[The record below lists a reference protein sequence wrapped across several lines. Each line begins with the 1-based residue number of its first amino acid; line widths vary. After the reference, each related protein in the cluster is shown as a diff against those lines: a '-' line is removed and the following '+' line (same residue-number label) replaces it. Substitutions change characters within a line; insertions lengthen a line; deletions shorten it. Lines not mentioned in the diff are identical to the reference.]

1 MIRLEN
7 VCKSYSMGEL
17 KLTVLKNM
25 SLEIKAG
32 EFVAIMGPSGSGK
45 STLLNI
51 IGLLDT
57 MESGSYYLN
66 GNPIDGATE
75 DELAAI
81 RNKEIGFI
89 FQMFNL
95 ISRINAGRN
104 VALPLLYAGVPRRE
118 RRLLAAEALE
128 SVGLGDWLSHLPVQL
143 SGGQQQRVAIARA
156 LINRPDI
163 LIADEPTGSL
173 DSTAGMEIMSIFS
186 RLHAEGKTIV
196 MVTHEEDIAAYAQK
210 IIRLRD
216 GRIERKDVSKW

>member
-7 VCKSYSMGEL
+7 VCKSYLMGEL
-17 KLTVLKNM
+17 RLSVLKDM

-51 IGLLDT
+51 IGLLDN

-66 GNPIDGATE
+66 GKPIEGATE

-81 RNKEIGFI
+81 RNKEIGFV

-95 ISRINAGRN
+95 IARINAGRN
-104 VALPLLYAGVPRRE
+104 VALPLLYAGVPRRD
-118 RRLLAAEALE
+118 RRLLAADALE
-128 SVGLGDWLSHLPVQL
+128 SVGLGDRLSHLPVQL

-156 LINRPDI
+156 LINRPNI

-173 DSTAGMEIMSIFS
+173 DSTAGKEIMRIFS

-196 MVTHEEDIAAYAQK
+196 MVTHEEDIAAFAQK
-210 IIRLRD
+210 VIRLRD
-216 GRIERKDVSKW
+216 GQIERKVG